1 MDLTSTVINSGSY
14 PIMTRSEVV
23 YTDDTDDDVD
33 NGSGGGFNDV
43 NTAGWMWGVDITSDI
58 GIGLDSWWGQMD
70 YFSYSYAGYGDYKA
84 IDSGLYAQ
92 IPDGDVRKNQFYQN
106 SGSASYLQPWFKF
119 FDESRVPAGA
129 SQITTMDYVCLLYT
143 SPSPRD

>member
-1 MDLTSTVINSGSY
+1 MIRRPPRSTPLYSSAA
-14 PIMTRSEVV
+14 SDV
-23 YTDDTDDDVD
+23 YKRQ
-33 NGSGGGFNDV
+33 GFNDV

-119 FDESRVPAGA
+119 FDESR
-129 SQITTMDYVCLLYT
+129 
-143 SPSPRD
+143 